1 MIIGV
6 PKEIKEKEFRV
17 GIVPSGVKG
26 LVQAGHTVLV
36 EQGAGEGSG
45 IPDAQYRAAGAGL
58 AASAVEVWAQAD
70 LVMKVKEPLPSEY
83 PRLRPGLILY
93 TYLHLAPLPELTRAL
108 LDAQVTG
115 VAYETVQL
123 DNGFLPLLA
132 PMSQV
137 AGRMAIQV
145 GAHFLEKEAGGR
157 GVLLAG
163 VPGVAPGHVTILGSG
178 TVAVNAAQMAVGIG
192 AEVTMLGRNLPKL
205 AELDALFRGRVTT
218 LAINRHTIEEELA
231 RADLVVGAVLVVG
244 ARAPRLISRE
254 MLSLMPRGAVIVDV
268 AIDQGGCAETSR
280 PTFHS
285 DPVYEVDGIIHYCV
299 ANMPGAVPRTS
310 TFALTNATLPYA
322 MAMADKGFAQA
333 AKDDPALFRGITTYQ
348 GALTNRLVAESQG
361 RDWQPLLLGNQAPS
375 EPMENMLSRACRE

>member
-1 MIIGV
+1 MIVGV

-17 GIVPSGVKG
+17 GIVPSGVKT

-45 IPDAQYRAAGAGL
+45 ITNAQYREAGAGL
-58 AASAVEVWAQAD
+58 AASAGEVWAQAD
-70 LVMKVKEPLPSEY
+70 LLMKVKEPLPPEY
-83 PRLRPGLILY
+83 PLLRPGLILY
-93 TYLHLAPLPELTRAL
+93 TYLHLAPLPELTRVL
-108 LDAQVTG
+108 LDAQVSG

-178 TVAVNAAQMAVGIG
+178 TVAVNAAQMAVGLG

-218 LAINRHTIEEELA
+218 LASSRQAIEEELTK
-231 RADLVVGAVLVVG
+231 ADLVVGAVLVVG

-254 MLSLMPRGAVIVDV
+254 MLSLMQKGAVIVDV

-285 DPVYEVDGIIHYCV
+285 DPVYEVDGILHYCV

-322 MAMADKGFAQA
+322 LAMANKGFAVA
-333 AKDDPALFRGITTYQ
+333 AKEDIPLSRGVTTYQ
-348 GALTNRLVAESQG
+348 GALTNRLVAEAQG
-361 RDWQPLLLGNQAPS
+361 REWS
-375 EPMENMLSRACRE
+375 KISF

>member
-17 GIVPSGVKG
+17 ALTPAGAMA
-26 LVQAGHTVLV
+26 LAQAGHRVLV
-36 EQGAGEGSG
+36 EQGAGLGSG
-45 IPDAQYRAAGAGL
+45 IADAQYSAAGATMIAT
-58 AASAVEVWAQAD
+58 AAEVWGRAEM
-70 LVMKVKEPLPSEY
+70 VVKVKEPLPPEY
-83 PRLRPGLILY
+83 PLLRPGLILY
-93 TYLHLAPLPELTRAL
+93 TYLHLAPLPELTQAL

-123 DNGFLPLLA
+123 ENGSLPLLA

-178 TVAVNAAQMAVGIG
+178 TVAVNAAQMAVGLG
-192 AEVTMLGRNLPKL
+192 AQVTMLGRNLRRL
-205 AELDALFRGRVTT
+205 AELDDLFGGRLVT
-218 LAINRHTIEEELA
+218 LASSQQAIEEELA
-231 RADLVVGAVLVVG
+231 QADLVVGAVLVPG
-244 ARAPRLISRE
+244 AQAPKLISRK
-254 MLSLMPRGAVIVDV
+254 MLGLMRPGAVIVDV

-280 PTFHS
+280 PTYHS
-285 DPVYEVDGIIHYCV
+285 DPVYTVDGIVHYCV

-310 TFALTNATLPYA
+310 TFALTNATLPYCLA
-322 MAMADKGFAQA
+322 MASKGFDRAMRE
-333 AKDDPALFRGITTYQ
+333 DRALLRGVNVH
-348 GALTNRLVAESQG
+348 GGKLVNREVAEAQDRPWG
-361 RDWQPLLLGNQAPS
+361 PAHL
-375 EPMENMLSRACRE
+375 

>member
-1 MIIGV
+1 MIVGV

-17 GIVPSGVKG
+17 GIVPSGVKA
-26 LVQAGHTVLV
+26 LVQAGHTVLI

-45 IPDAQYRAAGAGL
+45 IDDAGYRAAGAII
-58 AASAVEVWAQAD
+58 AASAAEVWAQAG
-70 LVMKVKEPLPSEY
+70 LIMKVKEPLAPEY

-93 TYLHLAPLPELTRAL
+93 TYLHLAPLPELTQVL
-108 LDAQVTG
+108 LDAQVSG

-178 TVAVNAAQMAVGIG
+178 TVAVNAAQMAVGLG

-218 LAINRHTIEEELA
+218 LASSRQAIEEELA
-231 RADLVVGAVLVVG
+231 KADLVVGAVLVPG
-244 ARAPRLISRE
+244 ARAPRLISRK
-254 MLSLMPRGAVIVDV
+254 MLSLMPKGAVIVDV

-285 DPVYEVDGIIHYCV
+285 DPVFEVDGIIHYCV

-322 MAMADKGFAQA
+322 LAMANKGFNMAVREDRALLRGVNTDQGKLFSREVAQ
-333 AKDDPALFRGITTYQ
+333 
-348 GALTNRLVAESQG
+348 SQG
-361 RDWQPLLLGNQAPS
+361 REWS
-375 EPMENMLSRACRE
+375 EIS

>member
-17 GIVPSGVKG
+17 GIVPSGVKA

-45 IPDAQYRAAGAGL
+45 ITDAQYRAAGAGL
-58 AASAVEVWAQAD
+58 AASAAEVWAQAD
-70 LVMKVKEPLPSEY
+70 LVMKVKEPLVPEY
-83 PRLRPGLILY
+83 PLLRPGLILY
-93 TYLHLAPLPELTRAL
+93 TYLHLAPLPELTRVL
-108 LDAQVTG
+108 LDAQVSG

-178 TVAVNAAQMAVGIG
+178 TVAVNAAQMAVGLG

-205 AELDALFRGRVTT
+205 TELDTLFRGRVTT
-218 LAINRHTIEEELA
+218 LASSRQAIEEELTK
-231 RADLVVGAVLVVG
+231 ADLVVGAVLVPG
-244 ARAPRLISRE
+244 ARAPRLITRE
-254 MLSLMPRGAVIVDV
+254 MLSLMPKGAVIVDV

-285 DPVYEVDGIIHYCV
+285 DPVYTVDSILHYCV

-322 MAMADKGFAQA
+322 LAMANKGFAVA
-333 AKDDPALFRGITTYQ
+333 AKEDITLFRGVTTYQ
-348 GALTNRLVAESQG
+348 GALTNRLVAEAQG
-361 RDWQPLLLGNQAPS
+361 REWS
-375 EPMENMLSRACRE
+375 KISF

>member
-17 GIVPSGVKG
+17 GIVPSGVKA
-26 LVQAGHTVLV
+26 LVQAGHTVLI
-36 EQGAGEGSG
+36 ENGAGLGSG
-45 IPDAQYRAAGAGL
+45 ITDQQYREAGAGL
-58 AASAVEVWAQAD
+58 AVSAAEVWAKAD
-70 LVMKVKEPLPSEY
+70 LVMKVKEPLPPEY
-83 PRLRPGLILY
+83 PLLRPGLILY
-93 TYLHLAPLPELTRAL
+93 TYLHLAPLPELTQAL

-178 TVAVNAAQMAVGIG
+178 TVAVNAAQMAVGLG
-192 AEVTMLGRNLPKL
+192 AQVTMLGRNLPKL
-205 AELDALFRGRVTT
+205 AELDALFQGRLVT
-218 LAINRHTIEEELA
+218 LASSRQAIEDELA
-231 RADLVVGAVLVVG
+231 LADLVVGAVLVPG
-244 ARAPRLISRE
+244 AQAPKLISRE
-254 MLSLMPRGAVIVDV
+254 MLGLMRPGAVIVDV

-280 PTFHS
+280 PTYHS
-285 DPVYEVDGIIHYCV
+285 APVYTVAGIVHYCV

-310 TFALTNATLPYA
+310 AFALTNATLPHVLA
-322 MAMADKGFAQA
+322 MANKGLDRALREDRALLRGVNVHQGKLVNREVAQ
-333 AKDDPALFRGITTYQ
+333 
-348 GALTNRLVAESQG
+348 SQG
-361 RDWQPLLLGNQAPS
+361 RGWCEIS
-375 EPMENMLSRACRE
+375 

>member
-17 GIVPSGVKG
+17 GIVPAGVKA
-26 LVQAGHTVLV
+26 LVQAGHTVLI

-45 IPDAQYRAAGAGL
+45 IDDAGYRAAGAII
-58 AASAVEVWAQAD
+58 AASAAEVWAQAG
-70 LVMKVKEPLPSEY
+70 LIMKVKEPLAPEY

-93 TYLHLAPLPELTRAL
+93 TYLHLAPLPELTQVL
-108 LDAQVTG
+108 LDAQVSG

-163 VPGVAPGHVTILGSG
+163 VPGVPPGHVTILGSG
-178 TVAVNAAQMAVGIG
+178 TVAVNAAQMAVGLG

-218 LAINRHTIEEELA
+218 LASSRQAIEEELA
-231 RADLVVGAVLVVG
+231 KADLVVGAVLVPG
-244 ARAPRLISRE
+244 ARAPKLISRE
-254 MLSLMPRGAVIVDV
+254 MLSLMPKGAVIVDV

-285 DPVYEVDGIIHYCV
+285 DPVYEVDGILHYCV

-322 MAMADKGFAQA
+322 LAMANKGFAVA
-333 AKDDPALFRGITTYQ
+333 AKEDITLFRGVTTYR
-348 GALTNRLVAESQG
+348 GALTNRLVAEAQG
-361 RDWQPLLLGNQAPS
+361 RAWQPPQL
-375 EPMENMLSRACRE
+375 

>member
-17 GIVPSGVKG
+17 AMTPAGAMA
-26 LVQAGHTVLV
+26 LTQAGHTVLV
-36 EQGAGEGSG
+36 EQGAGAGSG
-45 IPDAQYRAAGAGL
+45 ITDQQYHEAGAGL
-58 AASAVEVWAQAD
+58 AASAAEVWGRAEMI
-70 LVMKVKEPLPSEY
+70 VKVKEPLPPEY
-83 PRLRPGLILY
+83 PLLRPGLILF
-93 TYLHLAPLPELTRAL
+93 TYLHLAPLPELTQAL

-145 GAHFLEKEAGGR
+145 GAHFLEKETGGR

-178 TVAVNAAQMAVGIG
+178 TVAVNAAQMAMGLG
-192 AEVTMLGRNLPKL
+192 AQATMLGRNLRRL
-205 AELDALFRGRVTT
+205 AELDDLFLGRLVT
-218 LAINRHTIEEELA
+218 LASSQRAIEEELA
-231 RADLVVGAVLVVG
+231 QADLVVGAVLVPG
-244 ARAPRLISRE
+244 AQAPRLISRK
-254 MLSLMPRGAVIVDV
+254 MLGLMRPGAVIVDV

-280 PTFHS
+280 PTYHS
-285 DPVYEVDGIIHYCV
+285 DPVYTVDGIVHYCV

-322 MAMADKGFAQA
+322 LAMANKGFDRAMQEDRALLRGVNTHGGKLVSREVAQ
-333 AKDDPALFRGITTYQ
+333 
-348 GALTNRLVAESQG
+348 SQG
-361 RDWQPLLLGNQAPS
+361 REWC
-375 EPMENMLSRACRE
+375 EMCF

>member
-17 GIVPSGVKG
+17 ALTPAGVRA

-45 IPDAQYRAAGAGL
+45 IADAEYTAAGATVL
-58 AASAVEVWAQAD
+58 ATAGEVWGGAEM
-70 LVMKVKEPLPSEY
+70 VVKVKEPLPPEY
-83 PRLRPGLILY
+83 PLLRPGLILF
-93 TYLHLAPLPELTRAL
+93 TYLHLAPLPELTQAL

-178 TVAVNAAQMAVGIG
+178 TVAVNAAQMAMGLG
-192 AEVTMLGRNLPKL
+192 AQVTMLGRNLGRL
-205 AELDALFRGRVTT
+205 AELDDLFRGRLIT
-218 LAINRHTIEEELA
+218 LASSRHTIEEELTK
-231 RADLVVGAVLVVG
+231 ADLVVGAVLVPG
-244 ARAPRLISRE
+244 GRAPRLINRE
-254 MLSLMPRGAVIVDV
+254 MLSLMQKGSVIVDV

-280 PTFHS
+280 PTYHS
-285 DPVYEVDGIIHYCV
+285 DPVYTVDGIVHYCV

-310 TFALTNATLPYA
+310 TFALTNATLPYCLA
-322 MAMADKGFAQA
+322 LANKGFSRAAQE
-333 AKDDPALFRGITTYQ
+333 DPALCRGITVHQ
-348 GALTNRLVAESQG
+348 GAITNRLVAESQG
-361 RDWQPLLLGNQAPS
+361 RDWQSPRL
-375 EPMENMLSRACRE
+375 

>member
-1 MIIGV
+1 MIVGV

-17 GIVPSGVKG
+17 GIVPSGVKA
-26 LVQAGHTVLV
+26 LVQAGHTVLI

-45 IPDAQYRAAGAGL
+45 IDDAGYRAAGAII
-58 AASAVEVWAQAD
+58 AASAAEVWAQAG
-70 LVMKVKEPLPSEY
+70 LIMKVKEPLAPEY
-83 PRLRPGLILY
+83 PQLRPGLILY
-93 TYLHLAPLPELTRAL
+93 TYLHLAPLPELTQVL
-108 LDAQVTG
+108 LDAQVSG

-163 VPGVAPGHVTILGSG
+163 VPGVPPGHVTILGSG
-178 TVAVNAAQMAVGIG
+178 TVAVNAAQMAVGLG
-192 AEVTMLGRNLPKL
+192 AEVSMLGRNLPKL

-218 LAINRHTIEEELA
+218 LASSRQAIEEELA
-231 RADLVVGAVLVVG
+231 KADLVVGAVLVPG
-244 ARAPRLISRE
+244 ARAPKLISRE
-254 MLSLMPRGAVIVDV
+254 MLSLMPKGAVIVDV

-285 DPVYEVDGIIHYCV
+285 DPVFEVDGIIHYCV

-322 MAMADKGFAQA
+322 LAMANKGFNMAVREDRALLRGVNTDQGKLFSREVAQS
-333 AKDDPALFRGITTYQ
+333 Q
-348 GALTNRLVAESQG
+348 NRE
-361 RDWQPLLLGNQAPS
+361 W
-375 EPMENMLSRACRE
+375 REIS

>member
-17 GIVPSGVKG
+17 GIVPSGVKT

-45 IPDAQYRAAGAGL
+45 ITNAQYREAGAGL
-58 AASAVEVWAQAD
+58 AASAGEVWAQAD
-70 LVMKVKEPLPSEY
+70 LLMKVKEPLPPEY
-83 PRLRPGLILY
+83 PLLRPGLILY
-93 TYLHLAPLPELTRAL
+93 TYLHLAPLPELTRVL
-108 LDAQVTG
+108 LDAQVSG

-178 TVAVNAAQMAVGIG
+178 TVAVNAAQMAVGLG
-192 AEVTMLGRNLPKL
+192 AEVTILGRNLPKL

-218 LAINRHTIEEELA
+218 LASSRQAIEEELTK
-231 RADLVVGAVLVVG
+231 ADLVVGAVLVPG
-244 ARAPRLISRE
+244 ARAPRLITRE
-254 MLSLMPRGAVIVDV
+254 MLSLMPKGAVIVDV

-285 DPVYEVDGIIHYCV
+285 DPVYTVDSILHYCV

-322 MAMADKGFAQA
+322 LAMANKGFAVA
-333 AKDDPALFRGITTYQ
+333 AKEDITLFRGVTTYQ
-348 GALTNRLVAESQG
+348 GALTNRLVAEAQG
-361 RDWQPLLLGNQAPS
+361 REWS
-375 EPMENMLSRACRE
+375 KISF